1 MLFQGVLSATEIIL
15 PGPSE
20 SYIRF
25 GHAMANLGDIN
36 SDNLEGLIAVVY
48 QCLFSNIDVVL
59 E

>member
-1 MLFQGVLSATEIIL
+1 MFFQGVLSDMEVIL
-15 PGPSE
+15 PGPAE

-36 SDNLEGLIAVVY
+36 SDTFEGPVARVH
-48 QCLFSNIDVVL
+48 QCHLSIIDIVL